1 MGARI
6 VCLET
11 EERALETAILAATL
25 NILNY
30 IYYRPLMFFWIA
42 NIRVTCLI
50 HL

>member
-11 EERALETAILAATL
+11 DERALETAILAATL

-30 IYYRPLMFFWIA
+30 SYYRRFDFWIA